1 MPTAKN
7 ILEKLDKEE
16 ERRATEEAEA
26 AVKAGRVVPH
36 QEVIKWLRSWGKPNE
51 LPCPKPK

>member
-7 ILEKLDKEE
+7 ILERLDEEE
-16 ERRATEEAEA
+16 ERRAMEEAEA

-36 QEVIKWLRSWGKPNE
+36 EEVIKWLKSWGKLNE